1 MKRYINKTTKEL
13 VDNWCYNP
21 NELQCLQ
28 IEKEL
33 EARGFELIPDNIQQ
47 ILFEVQKGTPT

>member
-47 ILFEVQKGTPT
+47 ILFEV